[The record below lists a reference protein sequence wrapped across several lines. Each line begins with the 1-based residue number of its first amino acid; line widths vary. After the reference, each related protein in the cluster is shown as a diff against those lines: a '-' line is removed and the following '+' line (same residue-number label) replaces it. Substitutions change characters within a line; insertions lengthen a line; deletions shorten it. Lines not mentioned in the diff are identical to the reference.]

1 MKEKYPPVIVHIL
14 DKEYQ
19 VACPPEER
27 KALQQAADD
36 LNERMRNI
44 RNSGS
49 IVGLDRI
56 AVMAA
61 LNLCHE
67 LHQARA
73 EKHQAEAQPAL
84 ERMAQKLE
92 KVLND
97 SER

>member
-1 MKEKYPPVIVHIL
+1 MKDKHPPVIVHIL

-27 KALQQAADD
+27 KALQQAAEE

-67 LHQARA
+67 LQQARSD
-73 EKHQAEAQPAL
+73 KHETEAQPTL
-84 ERMAQKLE
+84 ERLAQKLE
-92 KVLND
+92 KALD
-97 SER
+97 RE

>member
-1 MKEKYPPVIVHIL
+1 MVKDKHPPVFVHIL
-14 DKEYQ
+14 DKDYQ

-27 KALQQAADD
+27 KALVQAAEELD
-36 LNERMRNI
+36 ERMRTI
-44 RNSGS
+44 RNNGS

-73 EKHQAEAQPAL
+73 QQNFNAETQPAL
-84 ERMAQKLE
+84 ERIAEKLE
-92 KVLND
+92 KAL
-97 SER
+97 EKK